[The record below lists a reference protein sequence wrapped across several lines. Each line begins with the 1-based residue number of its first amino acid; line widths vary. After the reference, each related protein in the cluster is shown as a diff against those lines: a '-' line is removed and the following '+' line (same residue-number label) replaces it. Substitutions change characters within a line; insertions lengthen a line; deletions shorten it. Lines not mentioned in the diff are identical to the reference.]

1 MFTRFLG
8 RRDWLLVAAAV
19 ILILAQIWMD
29 LSIPEYMGEITDN
42 IVLNDTDVVIQ
53 KGTEMLICALL
64 SLALSLAAGFVI
76 ANISASIGRNMRAAE
91 FERVQSFSVTDIE
104 RFSAASLITRS
115 TNDVT
120 QVQNFIARGLQAAI
134 KCPIMTVWAVSRIV
148 GASMEWTLL
157 TVAGVL
163 VLTVVMILTIYFTR
177 LRYKR
182 IQWLTDAINRSTRE
196 NLEGIRTIR
205 AYNAESYQAGKF
217 DVANGDLLRNNISAA
232 KYMSFSFPLSS
243 SMTNFVT
250 LGIYW
255 IGSGLILS
263 LSDQTEQ
270 FLLYSD
276 MIVFT
281 SYATMVLSSIN
292 QFFGVLRAM
301 PRAMVCYRRI
311 CDVVSTEPSMKDGDA
326 AVPKSGGSV
335 EFNDVSYT
343 YPGTSRKALEGISFR
358 VEPGSTFAVIGSTGA
373 GKSTLVKLIERFY
386 DPDSGTVSV
395 DGEDVREYRMDDLRS
410 RMGYVPQDTIIFSGT
425 VRDNIDYG
433 RGVQDGSDVTEAI
446 RTAQA
451 EDFISA
457 MPDGVDSKVARR
469 GSNLSG
475 GQKQR
480 ISIARALASR
490 PEIYLF
496 DDSFSA
502 LDFKTEKSLRD
513 ALRAQTGESTVIIV
527 AQRIGTVRD
536 ADMILVLD
544 QGRMVGLGTHKELL
558 ATCQIYQ
565 DIARSQLAEEVR

>member
-182 IQWLTDAINRSTRE
+182 IQWLTDAINRSARE

-410 RMGYVPQDTIIFSGT
+410 RMGYVPQDTIIVSGT

>member
-19 ILILAQIWMD
+19 LLILAQIWMD

-64 SLALSLAAGFVI
+64 SLVLSLAAGFVI

-177 LRYKR
+177 IRYKR

-255 IGSGLILS
+255 IGAGLILA

-311 CDVVSTEPSMKDGDA
+311 CDVVGTEPSMKDGDA
-326 AVPKSGGSV
+326 TVARNGGSV
-335 EFNDVSYT
+335 EFTDVSYT
-343 YPGTSRKALEGISFR
+343 YPGTSRKALDGITFS
-358 VEPGSTFAVIGSTGA
+358 VEPGTTFAVIGSTGA

-410 RMGYVPQDTIIFSGT
+410 RMGYVPQDTIIFSGS

-433 RGVQDGSDVTEAI
+433 RGVQDESDVAEAI

-451 EDFISA
+451 EAFISG
-457 MPDGVDSKVARR
+457 MPDGIDSKVARR

-513 ALRAQTGESTVIIV
+513 ALRARTGESTVIIV

-536 ADMILVLD
+536 ADRILVLD

-558 ATCQIYQ
+558 ETCQIYQ

>member
-343 YPGTSRKALEGISFR
+343 YPGMSRKALEGISFR

>member
-134 KCPIMTVWAVSRIV
+134 KCPIMTVWAVRRIV

>member
-19 ILILAQIWMD
+19 LLILAQIWMD

-64 SLALSLAAGFVI
+64 SLVLSLAAGFVI

-177 LRYKR
+177 IRYKR

-255 IGSGLILS
+255 IGAGLILA

-311 CDVVSTEPSMKDGDA
+311 CDVVGTEPSMKDGDA
-326 AVPKSGGSV
+326 TVARNGGSV
-335 EFNDVSYT
+335 EFTDVSYT
-343 YPGTSRKALEGISFR
+343 YPGTSRKALDGITFS
-358 VEPGSTFAVIGSTGA
+358 VEPGTTFAVIGSTGA

-410 RMGYVPQDTIIFSGT
+410 RMGYVPQDTIIFSGS

-433 RGVQDGSDVTEAI
+433 RGVQDESDVAEAI

-451 EDFISA
+451 EAFISG
-457 MPDGVDSKVARR
+457 MPDGIDSKVARR

-513 ALRAQTGESTVIIV
+513 ALRARTGESTVIIV

-536 ADMILVLD
+536 ADRILVLD

>member
-53 KGTEMLICALL
+53 KGTEMLICALF

-177 LRYKR
+177 LKYKR

-217 DVANGDLLRNNISAA
+217 DTANGDLLRNNISAA

-311 CDVVSTEPSMKDGDA
+311 CDVVSTEPSMKDGDV

-335 EFNDVSYT
+335 EFDDVSYT

-433 RGVQDGSDVTEAI
+433 RGVQDGADVAEAI

-536 ADMILVLD
+536 ADRILVLD